1 MQGMGTRGLCQ
12 AFLQDEKDLEV
23 HLNVLWTRLDQVKA
37 MSRQELEQKGVM
49 QELDSLSAH
58 PGHGNMED
66 FAEMHWRLHRVF
78 QALGMPVEAEPALAT
93 SPGQPA

>member
-1 MQGMGTRGLCQ
+1 MGTRGLCE
-12 AFLQDEKDLEV
+12 AFLKEEAELDGQ
-23 HLNVLWTRLDQVKA
+23 LNVLWTRLDQVKA
-37 MSRQELEQKGVM
+37 MSRLMKAGVM
-49 QELDSLSAH
+49 EELDSLSAH